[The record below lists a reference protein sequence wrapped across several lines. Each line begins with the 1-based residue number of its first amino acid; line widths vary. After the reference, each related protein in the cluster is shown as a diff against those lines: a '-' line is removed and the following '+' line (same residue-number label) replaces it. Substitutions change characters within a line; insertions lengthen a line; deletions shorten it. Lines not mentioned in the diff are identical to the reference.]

1 MSDCIF
7 CKIVDKEIPSNIVY
21 EDDLVLCFHD
31 LSPVAPVH
39 VLIIPK
45 KHFESLDDISG
56 SEEDLELMGYLIS
69 QVKDIAKSLDL
80 ENGYRLVNNCGEDGY
95 QTVKHLHFH
104 LLGKRKLT
112 WPPG

>member
-7 CKIVDKEIPSNIVY
+7 CKIAQKEIPSNIVY
-21 EDDLVLCFHD
+21 EDEEIICFKDLE
-31 LSPVAPVH
+31 PQAPVH

-45 KHFESLDDISG
+45 KHYESLDDV
-56 SEEDLELMGYLIS
+56 SESAEDKEVLGHLLSKVRE
-69 QVKDIAKSLDL
+69 IAASLGL
-80 ENGYRLVNNCGEDGY
+80 ENGYRLVNNCGEDGM

-104 LLGKRKLT
+104 LLGKRMML

>member
-7 CKIVDKEIPSNIVY
+7 CKIANGEIPVNVVY
-21 EDDLVLCFHD
+21 EDDQILSFHD
-31 LSPVAPVH
+31 ADPQAPVH

-45 KHFESLDDISG
+45 KHIPTMDDVT
-56 SEEDLELMGYLIS
+56 EEDGALLAHLILKV
-69 QVKDIAKSLDL
+69 QDIAKELGL
-80 ENGYRLVNNCGEDGY
+80 NNGYRLVNNCGEDGF

-104 LLGKRKLT
+104 LLGRRRMN

>member
-1 MSDCIF
+1 MADCIF
-7 CKIVDKEIPSNIVY
+7 CKIVDKEIPSKVVY
-21 EDDLVLCFHD
+21 EDDKILCFHD
-31 LSPVAPVH
+31 LEPQAPVH

-45 KHFESLDDISG
+45 KHIESLDAV
-56 SEEDLELMGYLIS
+56 EAEDLELLGYIMTK
-69 QVKDIAKSLDL
+69 VKAIAAELGL
-80 ENGYRLVNNCGEDGY
+80 VNGYRLVNNCGEDGF

>member
-1 MSDCIF
+1 MADCIF
-7 CKIVDKEIPSNIVY
+7 CMIANKEIPGNIVY
-21 EDDLVLCFHD
+21 EDDRIVCFHD
-31 LSPVAPVH
+31 LEPQAPVH

-45 KHFESLDDISG
+45 KHIASLDD
-56 SEEDLELMGYLIS
+56 
-69 QVKDIAKSLDL
+69 VKDDDAELLGYIMTKVKEIAAILGL
-80 ENGYRLVNNCGEDGY
+80 ENGYRLVNNCGEDGM

>member
-7 CKIVDKEIPSNIVY
+7 CKIANGEIPSNKVY
-21 EDDLVLCFHD
+21 EDEQIMCFHD
-31 LSPVAPVH
+31 ADPQAPVH

-45 KHFESLDDISG
+45 KHIESMDDLK
-56 SEEDLELMGYLIS
+56 EEDADLVAHIMLKI
-69 QVKDIAKSLDL
+69 KDIAADLGLD
-80 ENGYRLVNNCGEDGY
+80 NGYRVVNNCGEDGF

-104 LLGKRKLT
+104 ILGKRKMT